1 MRESGVEI
9 PVVRRAVRAGYFAR
23 KVSWVGRVGAPD
35 YLFARTDRGSVFIE
49 FKAPGKTPRASQ
61 AREHKRMRDAGIEV
75 HVCDNVTDALRIL
88 WLLPGAN
95 GGPPLID
102 PDDLI

>member
-1 MRESGVEI
+1 
-9 PVVRRAVRAGYFAR
+9 
-23 KVSWVGRVGAPD
+23 
-35 YLFARTDRGSVFIE
+35 
-49 FKAPGKTPRASQ
+49 
-61 AREHKRMRDAGIEV
+61 MRDAGIEV